1 MSILDQIVRQK
12 RAEIGR
18 LAPWAAALRK
28 QAEATAREAPAR
40 DLAAALRRPGEVTV
54 LAEVKR
60 KSPSAGWIRRDLQ
73 PAGLASSYAH
83 GGAAAVSVLTDEENF
98 GGSREALESARSA
111 VEVPVLRKDFIIDPV
126 QVYETRA
133 MGADALLL
141 IVRVL
146 EDDQLEELLGQARE
160 LGLGALVEAHGA
172 DEVERALKAGAEVVG
187 VNNRDLAKFETDL
200 SVAETLAAG
209 FPDDVVLVAES
220 GIETPEDVDRM
231 GEAGV
236 DAVLVGE
243 ALVRADDPM
252 GAVSRLTGRPRA
264 EGRRPGPTGAGH

>member
-1 MSILDQIVRQK
+1 MSILDQIVRRK
-12 RAEIGR
+12 RSEIGR
-18 LAPWAAALRK
+18 LAPWAAALRQ
-28 QAEATAREAPAR
+28 QAEAAAREARAR
-40 DLAAALRRPGEVTV
+40 DLAAALRRPGEVAI

-83 GGAAAVSVLTDEENF
+83 GGAAAISVLTDEEGF
-98 GGSREALESARSA
+98 GGSREDLESARSA
-111 VEVPVLRKDFIIDPV
+111 VEVPVLRKEFIIDPV

-146 EDDQLEELLGQARE
+146 ADEQLADLLAQATE
-160 LGLGALVEAHGA
+160 LGLGALVEAHDGE
-172 DEVERALKAGAEVVG
+172 EVERALNAGAEVVG

-200 SVAETLAAG
+200 SVAESLAPRV
-209 FPDDVVLVAES
+209 PDNVVLVAES

-231 GEAGV
+231 GAAGV

-252 GAVSRLTGRPRA
+252 GAVSRLTGRSRA
-264 EGRRPGPTGAGH
+264 SGQRSKSDGAED